1 MEELAGRT
9 AVITGA
15 GSGMGKA
22 FALRFAAEG
31 MAIVAADIQADALAA
46 TVAELSAA
54 GHQVAGIVT
63 DVADP
68 DSVQRLADAAYERF
82 GAVHLLCN
90 NAGVEGYLD
99 GPIWAA
105 TSKDWEWTIG
115 VNFWSVVHGIQAFV
129 PRMLASGERGHIVN
143 TCSMTAVV
151 SAGNMYAITKH
162 AVLAL
167 TEVLALDLSRRAA
180 PIGVTALC
188 PGIIATNL
196 FRGSRNRPARLRE
209 DDAAAGADA
218 DAAPGA
224 GLPRDR
230 DARSGHETRER
241 MHATLAT
248 GMPPAEV
255 AAKLVD
261 AVRAGTRYLL
271 TDHDWDPRIQERHDS
286 IMAGAVGPLIPV
298 SSGGPGMSAPP
309 VRQAGAR
316 EEIVSEGQHTNGAAD
331 D

>member
-1 MEELAGRT
+1 MDQLSGRT

-15 GSGMGKA
+15 GSGMGRA

-31 MAIVAADIQADALAA
+31 MAIVAADIQPDALAA
-46 TVAELSAA
+46 TVAELTAA
-54 GHQVAGIVT
+54 GHQVAGIAT

-68 DSVQRLADAAYERF
+68 DSVQRLADAAYDRF

-105 TSKDWEWTIG
+105 TAKDWEWTVG
-115 VNFWSVVHGIQAFV
+115 VNFWSVVHGIRAFV
-129 PRMLASGERGHIVN
+129 PRMLAGGEPGHIVN

-167 TEVLALDLSRRAA
+167 TEVLALDLARRDA

-196 FRGSRNRPARLRE
+196 FRGSRNRPAALRE
-209 DDAAAGADA
+209 DDDFSAD
-218 DAAPGA
+218 
-224 GLPRDR
+224 
-230 DARSGHETRER
+230 
-241 MHATLAT
+241 
-248 GMPPAEV
+248 
-255 AAKLVD
+255 
-261 AVRAGTRYLL
+261 
-271 TDHDWDPRIQERHDS
+271 
-286 IMAGAVGPLIPV
+286 
-298 SSGGPGMSAPP
+298 
-309 VRQAGAR
+309 
-316 EEIVSEGQHTNGAAD
+316 NAD
-331 D
+331 DATDTQKAASADRAHAAHG